1 MVSKFF
7 DKKSSDTGAKSEII
21 PNQKLTE
28 ELPKPIIKKFEKRKV
43 YLSFKGNIW
52 GAADIGNVQL
62 ISKFNKRFWFLSCV
76 VDIYSKYAWV
86 VSLKNKRVTTITNDF
101 QKFLDESNRK
111 LNKIWVDKGSE
122 FYNRLTKSWLQDNY
136 IIKSVVAERLIRTLK
151 NKIYKYMTSV
161 SKNVYIDQPSIFLI
175 FFFFL

>member
-52 GAADIGNVQL
+52 DAADIGNVQL
-62 ISKFNKRFWFLSCV
+62 ISKFNKRF
-76 VDIYSKYAWV
+76 
-86 VSLKNKRVTTITNDF
+86 
-101 QKFLDESNRK
+101 
-111 LNKIWVDKGSE
+111 
-122 FYNRLTKSWLQDNY
+122 
-136 IIKSVVAERLIRTLK
+136 
-151 NKIYKYMTSV
+151 
-161 SKNVYIDQPSIFLI
+161 
-175 FFFFL
+175 